1 MVILSLTE
9 RRISRRSECM
19 GLYGNMS
26 NKDKKDSSKAFVWI
40 GTLFVVIG
48 LVLIGFSIFYIA
60 KYDRVEGIIDV
71 QKTGARNRKVAYITY
86 EYNDELYED
95 IGLSSFN
102 AFTMK
107 DGKECTVY
115 INPQKPDA
123 PKSTNFVISII
134 SILMGL
140 LSIKAYFMPI
150 CERNRL

>member
-1 MVILSLTE
+1 MVILSLIE
-9 RRISRRSECM
+9 RRISRRSEYM

-26 NKDKKDSSKAFVWI
+26 NKGKKDSSKAFIWI
-40 GTLFVVIG
+40 GALFVVVG

-71 QKTGARNRKVAYITY
+71 QKRGAHNRKEAYITY
-86 EYNDELYED
+86 EYNGELYED

-115 INPQKPDA
+115 INPKKPDE
-123 PKSTNFVISII
+123 PKSTNFIISII
-134 SILMGL
+134 SILIGL
-140 LSIKAYFMPI
+140 LSIKAYFMPT
-150 CERNRL
+150 CEKDRL

>member
-1 MVILSLTE
+1 
-9 RRISRRSECM
+9 M

-26 NKDKKDSSKAFVWI
+26 NKGKKDSSKAFIWI
-40 GTLFVVIG
+40 GALFVVVG

-60 KYDRVEGIIDV
+60 KYDKVEGIIDV
-71 QKTGARNRKVAYITY
+71 QKRGVRNRKVAHITY

-115 INPQKPDA
+115 ISPKKPDD

-134 SILMGL
+134 SILIGL
-140 LSIKAYFMPI
+140 LSIKAYFMTT
-150 CERNRL
+150 CERDRL